1 MESAIEEATLESAM
15 EEATLE
21 SAIEEATLESAIEDA
36 TLESAIE
43 EATLESAIDVLAE
56 ALVEFT
62 ALAGL
67 SVPQDVMA
75 TAKAK
80 TIDTKVIF
88 FIIYN
93 LLFLVHV
100 FVQR

>member
-1 MESAIEEATLESAM
+1 MESAIEEATLESAI

-36 TLESAIE
+36 TLESAI
-43 EATLESAIDVLAE
+43 DVLVEAE
-56 ALVEFT
+56 PLVEFT

-88 FIIYN
+88 FIIY
-93 LLFLVHV
+93 
-100 FVQR
+100 